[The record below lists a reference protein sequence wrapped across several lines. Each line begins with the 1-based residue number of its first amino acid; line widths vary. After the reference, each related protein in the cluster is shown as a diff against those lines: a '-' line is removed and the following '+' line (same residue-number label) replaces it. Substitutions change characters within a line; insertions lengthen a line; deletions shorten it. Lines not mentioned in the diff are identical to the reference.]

1 MSNRGIQSIPATVK
15 ETIVITT
22 AAIKLRNKPLRAI
35 SSVRMPPA
43 PKTMTLGAV
52 ATGSMN
58 AQEQL
63 IVPGNINNSGGSP
76 TSKDNA
82 AKIGSNNIAV
92 AVLLVISVRNVTSM
106 QMDRTIAHGGASF
119 RNASCRPIETLNPD

>member
-63 IVPGNINNSGGSP
+63 IVPGSINNSGGSP

-106 QMDRTIAHGGASF
+106 QMDRSSNRDAQS
-119 RNASCRPIETLNPD
+119 